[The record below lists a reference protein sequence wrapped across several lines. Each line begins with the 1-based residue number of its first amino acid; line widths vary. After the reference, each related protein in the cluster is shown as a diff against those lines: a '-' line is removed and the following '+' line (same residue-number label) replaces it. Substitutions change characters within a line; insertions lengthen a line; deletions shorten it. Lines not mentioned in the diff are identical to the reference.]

1 MYIRFS
7 LDEANV
13 ITADDLLPA
22 LVFLIVKT
30 DIPNWYV
37 CTLYWKKKTNNKK
50 KNKNHILIY

>member
-1 MYIRFS
+1 MYIHFS

-37 CTLYWKKKTNNKK
+37 CTLYLKKKKQKNKK
-50 KNKNHILIY
+50 WCIIF